1 MSQDGAMPKTALVLR
16 HVHFEDLGTFGP
28 PLEEAGYA
36 IRYVTVGDPVFPGKD
51 ALGPD
56 LLVILGG
63 PIGVYEDA
71 TYPFLK
77 AEREFIGRRLA
88 ASRPTL
94 GICLGA
100 QLIAAAL
107 GAPVFPSGVKE
118 IGFAPVDLTDAGQA
132 SPLRHLDGVP
142 VLHWHG
148 DTYGLPQGATNLA
161 STPLVQQQA
170 FSIDQTILGLQFHPE
185 AETGPGFERWLV
197 GHANELAGAGI
208 HVPGLRR
215 DAERFGSK
223 LGAAAAA
230 LLEEWL
236 TGLWGGR

>member
-1 MSQDGAMPKTALVLR
+1 MLR
-16 HVHFEDLGTFGP
+16 HVQFEDLGTFAA

-36 IRYVTVGDPVFPGKD
+36 NRYVTVGDLGFPGKD
-51 ALGPD
+51 ALDAD

-63 PIGVYEDA
+63 PIGVCEDA

-77 AEREFIGRRLA
+77 AEREFIAKRLA

-107 GAPVFPSGVKE
+107 GAPVFSSGVKE

-148 DTYGLPQGATNLA
+148 DNYGLSRGATNLA

-170 FSIDQTILGLQFHPE
+170 FLIDETILGLQFHPE

-208 HVPGLRR
+208 DVPGLRR
-215 DAERFGSK
+215 DAERYGDR

-230 LLEEWL
+230 LLGEWL
-236 TGLWGGR
+236 TDLRSGR

>member
-1 MSQDGAMPKTALVLR
+1 MTKTALVLR
-16 HVHFEDLGTFGP
+16 HVDFEDLGTFRA

-36 IRYVTVGDPVFPGKD
+36 IRYVTVGDPGFPGED
-51 ALGPD
+51 ALKPD

-71 TYPFLK
+71 IYPFLK
-77 AEREFIGRRLA
+77 AEREFIASRLA
-88 ASRPTL
+88 DSRPTL

-118 IGFAPVDLTDAGQA
+118 IGFAPVDLTNAGKA

-148 DTYGLPQGATNLA
+148 DTYGLPQGGTNLA

-170 FSIDQTILGLQFHPE
+170 FSVGKTILGLQFHPE
-185 AETGPGFERWLV
+185 ADTGLSFERWLV

-208 HVPGLRR
+208 NMRALRR
-215 DAERFGSK
+215 DAERFGNR
-223 LGAAAAA
+223 LGAAGIA

-236 TGLWGGR
+236 AGLRGGR